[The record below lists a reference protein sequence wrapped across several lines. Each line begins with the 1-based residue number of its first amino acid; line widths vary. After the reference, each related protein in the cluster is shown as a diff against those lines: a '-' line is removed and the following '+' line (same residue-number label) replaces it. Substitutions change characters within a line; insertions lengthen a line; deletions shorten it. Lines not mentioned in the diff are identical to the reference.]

1 MVRSARTPP
10 STGTPLSSRHRGYLR
25 LLSTCLV
32 VMAGFTL
39 PRPLN
44 QLTALGY
51 TAMGLVMLRS
61 FNRPGLRHN
70 QLFLLLGG
78 ATLSC
83 ALFWYLTPVGL
94 RSTGV
99 PVLVLWALF
108 SLWSA
113 TRLIRSLAEEHRVN
127 GAVLRGALAGY
138 LMLGLTGGLIC
149 SALETIGPG
158 NFSNINLGRSAIE
171 IQQPVWGLNFVKLNY
186 FAFVT
191 LTTTG
196 YGDVIPQTPAAQM
209 LTMAIAVAG
218 TVYQAVVMGLLISRF
233 TQSRRP

>member
-1 MVRSARTPP
+1 MAGA
-10 STGTPLSSRHRGYLR
+10 TGTPLSSRHRGYLR
-25 LLSTCLV
+25 LLSTCLL
-32 VMAGFTL
+32 VMVGFTL
-39 PRPLN
+39 PRPFN

-70 QLFLLLGG
+70 RLFLLLGG

-83 ALFWYLTPVGL
+83 AVFWYLTPVGL
-94 RSTGV
+94 HSTGV
-99 PVLVLWALF
+99 PVLLLWSLF

-113 TRLIRSLAEEHRVN
+113 TRLIRSLAEERRVN

-138 LMLGLTGGLIC
+138 LMLGLTAGLIC

-196 YGDVIPQTPAAQM
+196 YGDVIPQTPLAQM

-233 TQSRRP
+233 TQSRHP

>member
-1 MVRSARTPP
+1 MARIQR
-10 STGTPLSSRHRGYLR
+10 TPLSARHRGYLR
-25 LLSTCLV
+25 LLSTCLL
-32 VMAGFTL
+32 VMVGFTL

-44 QLTALGY
+44 QLTTVGY
-51 TAMGLVMLRS
+51 LAMGLVMLRS
-61 FNRPGLRHN
+61 FNRPGVRRN
-70 QLFLLLGG
+70 RLFLALGG
-78 ATLSC
+78 CTLAC
-83 ALFWYLTPVGL
+83 GLLWYLTPLGL

-113 TRLIRSLAEEHRVN
+113 TRLIRSLAEERRVN

-138 LMLGLTGGLIC
+138 LMLGLTSGLVC

-158 NFSNINLGRSAIE
+158 NFSNINLGRSALE

-218 TVYQAVVMGLLISRF
+218 TCYQAVVMGLLISRF